1 YDQMIHD
8 VALDELHV
16 VLGVDRAGLVGADG
30 ETHHGCFDALF
41 LPQIPGMTVLCPASF
56 SELRTMLR
64 QAVLERKGPVAVR
77 YPRGG
82 QGRFQEDRSQEPIV
96 RLREGSDVTLLS
108 YGVLI
113 NNVLEAAEMLAGHGI
128 EAQVLKL
135 NQIAPLDEDFLL
147 EAIHQT
153 KRLLVLEDAFGVGC
167 VGQRVAAILAQ
178 NGVALQGLILKN
190 LGRTFVPQGSVAQLQ
205 KSCGLDAES
214 VVQAV
219 LEACG

>member
-1 YDQMIHD
+1 MAAGLAKQGMLPVFAVYSTFLQRGYDQLIHD
-8 VALDELHV
+8 VALDGLHV

-82 QGRFQEDRSQEPIV
+82 RGPVPGGPEPGAHCPAAGGQRCDTAVLWRSDQQCAGGGRD
-96 RLREGSDVTLLS
+96 
-108 YGVLI
+108 
-113 NNVLEAAEMLAGHGI
+113 AGR
-128 EAQVLKL
+128 ARNMRRQVLKL

-147 EAIHQT
+147 KAIHAD
-153 KRLLVLEDAFGVGC
+153 RSGFWCWRMPSALGC
-167 VGQRVAAILAQ
+167 VGQRVA
-178 NGVALQGLILKN
+178 GHPGTKRDCPP
-190 LGRTFVPQGSVAQLQ
+190 GG
-205 KSCGLDAES
+205 
-214 VVQAV
+214 
-219 LEACG
+219 